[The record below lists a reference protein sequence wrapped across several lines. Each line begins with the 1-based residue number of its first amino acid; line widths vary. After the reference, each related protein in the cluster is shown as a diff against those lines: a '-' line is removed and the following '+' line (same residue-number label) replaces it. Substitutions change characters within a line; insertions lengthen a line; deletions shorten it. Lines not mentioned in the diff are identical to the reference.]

1 LPQSVDEIV
10 PFEGRRKNAKEK
22 ESQRENPFVFLLTSG
37 RYSDTEAK
45 TVTALT
51 ITWISDYFF
60 IIAFVH
66 FFYILFPHPLAKNPT
81 RCGPSAATAA
91 YV

>member
-1 LPQSVDEIV
+1 LPQSVDEIE
-10 PFEGRRKNAKEK
+10 PFEGRRRKNGKE
-22 ESQRENPFVFLLTSG
+22 ESQRENQFVFLLTSG
-37 RYSDTEAK
+37 RDSDTEAK

-60 IIAFVH
+60 NAFVH
-66 FFYILFPHPLAKNPT
+66 FLIRFPHPLAKNPT